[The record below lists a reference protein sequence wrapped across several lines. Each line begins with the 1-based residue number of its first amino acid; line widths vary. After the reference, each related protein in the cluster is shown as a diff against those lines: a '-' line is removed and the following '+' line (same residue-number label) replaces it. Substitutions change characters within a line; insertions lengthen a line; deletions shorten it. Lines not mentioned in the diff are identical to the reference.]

1 MDPINDTPR
10 TIHTVER
17 EAYATY
23 RDHRYRS
30 YPVFGWDEQG
40 HALISLKGRLVR
52 ANETS
57 YTLSD
62 VHRDTVPENVGG
74 AVSEA
79 IKALCEEERT
89 YLRHAV
95 SEVVDSAVTSKHYA
109 HKKTQQG

>member
-17 EAYATY
+17 AAYAMY
-23 RDHRYRS
+23 RDNRYRS

-40 HALISLKGRLVR
+40 YALISLKGRLVR

-57 YTLSD
+57 DILSD
-62 VHRDTVPENVGG
+62 VYRDTVPENVGG
-74 AVSEA
+74 AVSAA
-79 IKALCEEERT
+79 IKAVCEEERA
-89 YLRHAV
+89 YLRYAV

-109 HKKTQQG
+109 HRRTQQG